1 MNSIPTERNLIYE
14 ASSFRRDD
22 ETPDRI
28 FYRKARLVEHLDK
41 RALRTVEHVIGTLI
55 IEPRPRILDL
65 MASWDSH
72 IPDLVNPELVVGLGL
87 NGEELLANPKLD
99 LRIIQDINEHPVLPF
114 PEASFDIVLN
124 TVSVDYITKPLE
136 VFSEVGRI
144 LRPGGLFLV
153 IFSNRYFPPKVID
166 LWKRLS
172 EQERLLLVADYF
184 SQSGLF
190 EEPSFFV
197 SKGKRRPSDDKYSHL
212 NIPSDPVY
220 AVYAEKKGASSPRA
234 KRPEPFD
241 PEIPGPPPGSPLNHL
256 RGWVMEKKRCPYCQ
270 ERLKKWL
277 IPLTPFTEWNTD
289 HFYVCFND
297 ECPYFLRG
305 WMTMVRQG
313 NFGFSYRFRFNP
325 ETCCMDAM
333 PVPHPNAYRESI
345 VEED

>member
-1 MNSIPTERNLIYE
+1 MNSIATERNLIYE

-153 IFSNRYFPPKVID
+153 IFSNRYFPPQGHRPMEEALGAREIAPRC
-166 LWKRLS
+166 RLFLS
-172 EQERLLLVADYF
+172 KWPFRGAIFFRLQGKEA
-184 SQSGLF
+184 
-190 EEPSFFV
+190 SF
-197 SKGKRRPSDDKYSHL
+197 
-212 NIPSDPVY
+212 
-220 AVYAEKKGASSPRA
+220 
-234 KRPEPFD
+234 
-241 PEIPGPPPGSPLNHL
+241 
-256 RGWVMEKKRCPYCQ
+256 
-270 ERLKKWL
+270 
-277 IPLTPFTEWNTD
+277 
-289 HFYVCFND
+289 
-297 ECPYFLRG
+297 
-305 WMTMVRQG
+305 
-313 NFGFSYRFRFNP
+313 
-325 ETCCMDAM
+325 
-333 PVPHPNAYRESI
+333 
-345 VEED
+345 